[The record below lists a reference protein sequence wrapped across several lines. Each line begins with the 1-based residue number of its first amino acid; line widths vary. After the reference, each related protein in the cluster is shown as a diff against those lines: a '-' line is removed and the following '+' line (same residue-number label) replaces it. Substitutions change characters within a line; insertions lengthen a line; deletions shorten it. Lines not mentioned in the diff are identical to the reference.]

1 MKTRA
6 TSRYDCGQMFALVAD
21 IEHYPDFLPYW
32 RSTHIREQTETTILA
47 HQVIQVGGIDL
58 AFDSCAT
65 LRQPLQITITAEDG
79 IFRYFE
85 MHWRFY
91 SCANNGCEVHFETR
105 LALRNRILEA
115 VISPLLAHQQ
125 RQIVRCFEL
134 EADRRYGR
142 GDSGD

>member
-1 MKTRA
+1 
-6 TSRYDCGQMFALVAD
+6 MFALVAD

-47 HQVIQVGGIDL
+47 HQVIRVGGIDL

>member
-6 TSRYDCGQMFALVAD
+6 TSRYDCGQIFALVAD

-32 RSTHIREQTETTILA
+32 RSAHIREKTETTILA
-47 HQVIQVGGIDL
+47 HQVIRVAGLDL

-65 LRQPLQITITAEDG
+65 LQQPLQITIAAEGG
-79 IFRYFE
+79 IFRLFE
-85 MHWRFY
+85 MHWWFC
-91 SCANNGCEVHFETR
+91 SCTNNGCDVHLETR

-115 VISPLLAHQQ
+115 VISPVLARQQ
-125 RQIVRCFEL
+125 RQIVRYFEL

-142 GDSGD
+142 GESGY

>member
-1 MKTRA
+1 MKIRA
-6 TSRYDCGQMFALVAD
+6 TSRYDCGQLFALVAD
-21 IEHYPDFLPYW
+21 IEHYPDFLPHW
-32 RSTHIREQTETTILA
+32 RSTHIRQRTETTILV
-47 HQVIQVGGIDL
+47 HQVIRVAGLDL

-65 LRQPLQITITAEDG
+65 LQQPFQITIAAEGG
-79 IFRYFE
+79 IFRLFE

-105 LALRNRILEA
+105 LALRNRILETL
-115 VISPLLAHQQ
+115 ISPVLARQQ

-142 GDSGD
+142 GASGD